1 VFKLLSRFF
10 LFLTGWEPVGKKTA
24 GNKVVLVAGPHTS
37 NWDLAY
43 LLAITRVSDVE
54 ISWIGKHTLFRWPFG
69 PIMRALGGVSIRRDR
84 PERVVEQVVRA
95 FNEAETL
102 YLTITPEGTRSYTPY
117 WKSGFHRIAKAA
129 GVPIQLGF
137 ADYAQ
142 RRGGFGP
149 AFMPSDDVRAD
160 MDKIRAFFADVV
172 ARHPDQAGMVRLRE
186 EDESIAKATGVD
198 QT

>member
-10 LFLTGWEPVGKKTA
+10 LFLTGWEPVGKKIA
-24 GNKVVLVAGPHTS
+24 DNKIVLVAGPHTS

-43 LLAITRVSDVE
+43 LLAITRVSDVK

-69 PIMRALGGVSIRRDR
+69 SIMRALGGVPIRRDR

-95 FNEAETL
+95 FNEAESL

-137 ADYAQ
+137 ADYAK

-149 AFMPSDDVRAD
+149 AFMPSDDVR
-160 MDKIRAFFADVV
+160 KKTNQSQKRPE
-172 ARHPDQAGMVRLRE
+172 RVRRR
-186 EDESIAKATGVD
+186 SRP
-198 QT
+198 